1 MARVI
6 ALGVAAA
13 VLLFAAL
20 AAAAVRPLRQRRRQ
34 PVQLADGLY
43 ASRSSGPGPG

>member
-1 MARVI
+1 MI

-20 AAAAVRPLRQRRRQ
+20 AAVAVRPLRQHRSR
-34 PVQLADGLY
+34 PAALAEGPY
-43 ASRSSGPGPG
+43 RSRSSGSR